1 MMQAGQQAKKDEAP
15 TETANAVVGG
25 ESELM
30 KNMLTMMQQMQA
42 QMVTLQQQQGRQTS
56 GGENAHPNVPDGP
69 ACKHCGKKHPL
80 IANHWLGSE
89 AECPGRDW
97 PNNIKDHKAEKVKWF
112 IDRMNARTG
121 KNFQRPA
128 GL

>member
-1 MMQAGQQAKKDEAP
+1 
-15 TETANAVVGG
+15 
-25 ESELM
+25 M

-42 QMVTLQQQQGRQTS
+42 QMVNLQQQQGRQTS

-89 AECPGRDW
+89 EECPGRDW

>member
-1 MMQAGQQAKKDEAP
+1 MQAGQHANNVKEP
-15 TETANAVVGG
+15 TETTNAVVGG
-25 ESELM
+25 ESEFM
-30 KNMLTMMQQMQA
+30 KNMMTMMQQMQA
-42 QMVTLQQQQGRQTS
+42 QKMVTLQQQQGRPTS
-56 GGENAHPNVPDGP
+56 GGENANPNVPDGP

-80 IANHWLGSE
+80 ITNHWLGSE

-121 KNFQRPA
+121 KNFQKPA